1 MIIKNPIDLFIN
13 LRNGN
18 GNPRKLLKNQIEIKS
33 DLGKIKNQNQNQRP
47 IENVISVTQNVIQSV
62 IQNVQFFFDFKG
74 KILER
79 LIIL

>member
-1 MIIKNPIDLFIN
+1 MSLKLKEQFQKILVIIKNPIDLFIN

-33 DLGKIKNQNQNQRP
+33 DLGKIKNQNQNQ
-47 IENVISVTQNVIQSV
+47 NVIQSV

-74 KILER
+74 KIL
-79 LIIL
+79 

>member
-33 DLGKIKNQNQNQRP
+33 DLGKIKIKIKRP

-74 KILER
+74 KIL
-79 LIIL
+79 